1 MKNTVNKYFE
11 VKVKMQKT
19 QEDGTQKKV
28 SEQYVI
34 EAATF
39 GEAER
44 RITECLKPY
53 IEGEFDVTDIK
64 IAGYCQIISTNQDTD
79 KFFKAKVSFVTLDE
93 TTGKEKKTSELYLV
107 QSDTLESAESDV
119 KSFMNDSNTAKRRC
133 QELRFSGAIARPF
146 LPCVAHDVMRA
157 GRLPT

>member
-1 MKNTVNKYFE
+1 MKNAINKYFE

-28 SEQYVI
+28 TEQYVV

-39 GEAER
+39 GETER

-53 IEGEFDVTDIK
+53 IEGEFNVTDIK
-64 IAGYCQIISTNQDTD
+64 IAGYAQIVSGDENAD
-79 KFFKAKVSFVTLDE
+79 KYFKAKVTFVALDE

-107 QSDTLESAESDV
+107 QSETLESAESDV
-119 KSFMNDSNTAKRRC
+119 KSYLNDGNTTISSIA
-133 QELRFSGAIARPF
+133 ETAI
-146 LPCVAHDVMRA
+146 LDVFT
-157 GRLPT
+157 LD

>member
-19 QEDGTQKKV
+19 QEDGIQKKV
-28 SEQYVI
+28 TEQYVV

-64 IAGYCQIISTNQDTD
+64 IAGYVQIVGGDENAD
-79 KFFKAKVSFVTLDE
+79 KYFKAKVTFVALDE
-93 TTGKEKKTSELYLV
+93 TTTRTSQRTARTSGNGKDGTKILLALASVPKHMEMWQHKGLHGQIS
-107 QSDTLESAESDV
+107 
-119 KSFMNDSNTAKRRC
+119 
-133 QELRFSGAIARPF
+133 
-146 LPCVAHDVMRA
+146 
-157 GRLPT
+157 

>member
-1 MKNTVNKYFE
+1 MKNTINKYFE

-28 SEQYVI
+28 SEQYVV

-53 IEGEFDVTDIK
+53 IEDEFNVTDIK
-64 IAGYCQIISTNQDTD
+64 IAGYVQIVGGDENAD
-79 KFFKAKVSFVTLDE
+79 KFFKAKVTFVALDE

-107 QSDTLESAESDV
+107 QSETLESAESDV
-119 KSFMNDSNTAKRRC
+119 KNYLNDGNTTISSIA
-133 QELRFSGAIARPF
+133 ETAI
-146 LPCVAHDVMRA
+146 LDVFT
-157 GRLPT
+157 LD

>member
-1 MKNTVNKYFE
+1 MKSTINKYFE

-28 SEQYVI
+28 TEQYVV

-64 IAGYCQIISTNQDTD
+64 IAGYSQIVGGDENAD
-79 KFFKAKVSFVTLDE
+79 KFFKAKVTFVALDE

-107 QSDTLESAESDV
+107 QSETLESAESDV
-119 KSFMNDSNTAKRRC
+119 KNYLNDSNTTI
-133 QELRFSGAIARPF
+133 SSIAETVI
-146 LPCVAHDVMRA
+146 LDVFT
-157 GRLPT
+157 LD

>member
-1 MKNTVNKYFE
+1 MKNAINKYFE

-28 SEQYVI
+28 TEQYVV

-39 GEAER
+39 GQAER

-53 IEGEFDVTDIK
+53 IEGEFNVTDIK
-64 IAGYCQIISTNQDTD
+64 IAGYAQIVSGDENAD
-79 KFFKAKVSFVTLDE
+79 KYFKAKVTFVALDE

-107 QSDTLESAESDV
+107 QSETLESAESDV
-119 KSFMNDSNTAKRRC
+119 KSYLNDGNTTISSIA
-133 QELRFSGAIARPF
+133 ETAI
-146 LPCVAHDVMRA
+146 LDVFT
-157 GRLPT
+157 LD

>member
-1 MKNTVNKYFE
+1 MKNASNKYFE

-28 SEQYVI
+28 TEQYVV

-39 GEAER
+39 GGAER

-53 IEGEFDVTDIK
+53 IEGEFNVTDIK
-64 IAGYCQIISTNQDTD
+64 IAGYAQIVSGDENAD
-79 KFFKAKVSFVTLDE
+79 KYFKAKVTFVALDE

-107 QSDTLESAESDV
+107 QSETLESAESDV
-119 KSFMNDSNTAKRRC
+119 KSYLNDGNTTISSIA
-133 QELRFSGAIARPF
+133 ETAI
-146 LPCVAHDVMRA
+146 LDVFT
-157 GRLPT
+157 LD

>member
-1 MKNTVNKYFE
+1 MKNTINKYFE

-28 SEQYVI
+28 TEQYVV
-34 EAATF
+34 EATTF

-64 IAGYCQIISTNQDTD
+64 IAGYSQIVNVDENAD
-79 KFFKAKVSFVTLDE
+79 KYFKAKVTFVALDE

-107 QSDTLESAESDV
+107 QSETLESAESDV
-119 KSFMNDSNTAKRRC
+119 KTFLNDGNTTISSIS
-133 QELRFSGAIARPF
+133 ESAI
-146 LPCVAHDVMRA
+146 LDVFT
-157 GRLPT
+157 LD

>member
-1 MKNTVNKYFE
+1 MKNTINKYFE

-28 SEQYVI
+28 SEQYVV

-53 IEGEFDVTDIK
+53 IEGEFNVTDIK
-64 IAGYCQIISTNQDTD
+64 IAGYCQIVNGDENAD
-79 KFFKAKVSFVTLDE
+79 KFFKAKVTFVALDE

-107 QSDTLESAESDV
+107 QSETLESAESDV
-119 KSFMNDSNTAKRRC
+119 KNYLNDGNTTISSIA
-133 QELRFSGAIARPF
+133 ETAI
-146 LPCVAHDVMRA
+146 LDVFT
-157 GRLPT
+157 LD

>member
-1 MKNTVNKYFE
+1 MKNTINKYFE

-28 SEQYVI
+28 SEQYVV

-64 IAGYCQIISTNQDTD
+64 IAGYVQIVGGDGNAD
-79 KFFKAKVSFVTLDE
+79 KYFKAKVSFLTLDE

-107 QSDTLESAESDV
+107 QSETLESAESDV
-119 KSFMNDSNTAKRRC
+119 KTFLNDGNTTISSIS
-133 QELRFSGAIARPF
+133 ETVIL
-146 LPCVAHDVMRA
+146 DVFT
-157 GRLPT
+157 LD

>member
-1 MKNTVNKYFE
+1 MKNTINKYFE

-28 SEQYVI
+28 SEQFVV

-53 IEGEFDVTDIK
+53 IEGEFEVTDIK
-64 IAGYCQIISTNQDTD
+64 IAGYVQIVNGDENAD
-79 KFFKAKVSFVTLDE
+79 KYFKAKVAFVALDE

-107 QSDTLESAESDV
+107 QSETLESAESDV
-119 KSFMNDSNTAKRRC
+119 KTFLNDGNTTISSIS
-133 QELRFSGAIARPF
+133 ETAI
-146 LPCVAHDVMRA
+146 LDVFT
-157 GRLPT
+157 LD

>member
-11 VKVKMQKT
+11 VKVKIQKT

-28 SEQYVI
+28 SEQYVV
-34 EAATF
+34 EAVTF

-64 IAGYCQIISTNQDTD
+64 IAGYVQIIKGDEDAD
-79 KFFKAKVSFVTLDE
+79 KYFKVKVSFLTMDE

-119 KSFMNDSNTAKRRC
+119 KSFLNDGNTTISSIS
-133 QELRFSGAIARPF
+133 ETVIL
-146 LPCVAHDVMRA
+146 DVFP
-157 GRLPT
+157 LD

>member
-1 MKNTVNKYFE
+1 MKSTINKYFE

-28 SEQYVI
+28 TEQYVV

-64 IAGYCQIISTNQDTD
+64 IAGYSQIVGGDENAD
-79 KFFKAKVSFVTLDE
+79 KYFKAKVTFVALDE

-107 QSDTLESAESDV
+107 QSETLESAESDV
-119 KSFMNDSNTAKRRC
+119 KNYLNDSNTTI
-133 QELRFSGAIARPF
+133 SSIAETVI
-146 LPCVAHDVMRA
+146 LDVFT
-157 GRLPT
+157 LN

>member
-1 MKNTVNKYFE
+1 MKNTINKYFE
-11 VKVKMQKT
+11 VKVKLQKT
-19 QEDGTQKKV
+19 MEDGQQKKV
-28 SEQYVI
+28 SEQYVV

-44 RITECLKPY
+44 RIAECLKPY

-64 IAGYCQIISTNQDTD
+64 IAGYSQIVNGDENAD
-79 KFFKAKVSFVTLDE
+79 KYFKAKVTFVALDE

-119 KSFMNDSNTAKRRC
+119 KSFLNDNNTTISSIS
-133 QELRFSGAIARPF
+133 ETAILDIFP
-146 LPCVAHDVMRA
+146 LD
-157 GRLPT
+157 

>member
-1 MKNTVNKYFE
+1 MKNAIKKYFE

-28 SEQYVI
+28 SEQYVV

-53 IEGEFDVTDIK
+53 IEGEFNVTDIK
-64 IAGYCQIISTNQDTD
+64 IAGYSQIVGGDENAD
-79 KFFKAKVSFVTLDE
+79 KYFKAKVTFVALDE
-93 TTGKEKKTSELYLV
+93 TTGKEKKTSEMYLV
-107 QSDTLESAESDV
+107 QSETLESAESDV
-119 KSFMNDSNTAKRRC
+119 KNYLNDGNTTISSIA
-133 QELRFSGAIARPF
+133 ETAI
-146 LPCVAHDVMRA
+146 LDVFT
-157 GRLPT
+157 LD

>member
-1 MKNTVNKYFE
+1 MKSTINKYFE

-28 SEQYVI
+28 SEQYVV

-44 RITECLKPY
+44 RVTECLKPY

-64 IAGYCQIISTNQDTD
+64 IAGYSQIVGGDENAD
-79 KFFKAKVSFVTLDE
+79 KYFKAKVNFVALDE

-107 QSDTLESAESDV
+107 RSETLESAESDV
-119 KSFMNDSNTAKRRC
+119 KNYLNDSNTTI
-133 QELRFSGAIARPF
+133 SSIAETVI
-146 LPCVAHDVMRA
+146 LDVFT
-157 GRLPT
+157 LD

>member
-28 SEQYVI
+28 SEQYVV

-53 IEGEFDVTDIK
+53 IV
-64 IAGYCQIISTNQDTD
+64 QIINTNQDAD

-119 KSFMNDSNTAKRRC
+119 KSFLNDGNTAISSIS
-133 QELRFSGAIARPF
+133 ETVIL
-146 LPCVAHDVMRA
+146 DVFQ
-157 GRLPT
+157 LD

>member
-1 MKNTVNKYFE
+1 MKNTINKYFE

-28 SEQYVI
+28 TEQYVV

-64 IAGYCQIISTNQDTD
+64 IAGYSQIVGGDENAD
-79 KFFKAKVSFVTLDE
+79 KFFKAKVTFVALDE

-107 QSDTLESAESDV
+107 QSETLESAESDV
-119 KSFMNDSNTAKRRC
+119 KTFLNDGNTTISSIS
-133 QELRFSGAIARPF
+133 ETAI
-146 LPCVAHDVMRA
+146 LDVFT
-157 GRLPT
+157 LD

>member
-1 MKNTVNKYFE
+1 MKNTINKYFE

-28 SEQYVI
+28 SEQYVV

-64 IAGYCQIISTNQDTD
+64 IAGYVQIVNGDENAD
-79 KFFKAKVSFVTLDE
+79 KYFKAKVSFLTLDE

-107 QSDTLESAESDV
+107 QSETLESAESDV
-119 KSFMNDSNTAKRRC
+119 KNYLNDSNTTI
-133 QELRFSGAIARPF
+133 SSIAETVI
-146 LPCVAHDVMRA
+146 LDVFT
-157 GRLPT
+157 LD

>member
-1 MKNTVNKYFE
+1 MKSTINKYFE
-11 VKVKMQKT
+11 FKVKMQKT

-28 SEQYVI
+28 TEQYVV

-39 GEAER
+39 GEAEH

-64 IAGYCQIISTNQDTD
+64 IAGYAQIVGGDENAD
-79 KFFKAKVSFVTLDE
+79 KYFKAKVTFVALDE

-107 QSDTLESAESDV
+107 QSETLESAESDV
-119 KSFMNDSNTAKRRC
+119 KSYLNDGNTTI
-133 QELRFSGAIARPF
+133 SSIAETVI
-146 LPCVAHDVMRA
+146 LDVFT
-157 GRLPT
+157 LD

>member
-1 MKNTVNKYFE
+1 MKSTINKYFE

-28 SEQYVI
+28 TEQYVV

-64 IAGYCQIISTNQDTD
+64 IAGYCQIVNGDENAD
-79 KFFKAKVSFVTLDE
+79 KYFKAKVTFVALDE

-107 QSDTLESAESDV
+107 QSETLESAESDV
-119 KSFMNDSNTAKRRC
+119 KNYLNDGNTTI
-133 QELRFSGAIARPF
+133 SSIAETVI
-146 LPCVAHDVMRA
+146 LDVFT
-157 GRLPT
+157 LN

>member
-1 MKNTVNKYFE
+1 MKNAINKYFE

-28 SEQYVI
+28 TEQYVV

-53 IEGEFDVTDIK
+53 IEGEFNVTDIK
-64 IAGYCQIISTNQDTD
+64 IAGYAQIVSGDENAD
-79 KFFKAKVSFVTLDE
+79 KYFKAKVTFVALDE

-107 QSDTLESAESDV
+107 QSETLESAESDV
-119 KSFMNDSNTAKRRC
+119 KSYLNDGNTTISSIA
-133 QELRFSGAIARPF
+133 ETAI
-146 LPCVAHDVMRA
+146 LDVFT
-157 GRLPT
+157 LD

>member
-1 MKNTVNKYFE
+1 MKSTINKYFE

-28 SEQYVI
+28 TEQYVV

-44 RITECLKPY
+44 RITESLKPY

-64 IAGYCQIISTNQDTD
+64 IAGYSQIVGGDENAD
-79 KFFKAKVSFVTLDE
+79 KYFKAKVTFVALDE

-107 QSDTLESAESDV
+107 QSETLESAESDV
-119 KSFMNDSNTAKRRC
+119 KSYLNDGNTTI
-133 QELRFSGAIARPF
+133 SSIAETVI
-146 LPCVAHDVMRA
+146 LDVFT
-157 GRLPT
+157 LN

>member
-1 MKNTVNKYFE
+1 MKSTINKYFE

-28 SEQYVI
+28 TEQYVV

-44 RITECLKPY
+44 RITGSLKPY

-64 IAGYCQIISTNQDTD
+64 IAGYSKIVNGDENAD
-79 KFFKAKVSFVTLDE
+79 KYFKAKVTFVALDE

-107 QSDTLESAESDV
+107 QSETLESAESDV
-119 KSFMNDSNTAKRRC
+119 KNYLNDGNTTI
-133 QELRFSGAIARPF
+133 SSIAETVI
-146 LPCVAHDVMRA
+146 LDVFA
-157 GRLPT
+157 LN

>member
-1 MKNTVNKYFE
+1 MKNTINKYFE

-28 SEQYVI
+28 SEQYVV

-53 IEGEFDVTDIK
+53 IEGEFNVTDIK
-64 IAGYCQIISTNQDTD
+64 IAGYCQIVGGDENAD
-79 KFFKAKVSFVTLDE
+79 KYFKAKVTFVALDE
-93 TTGKEKKTSELYLV
+93 TAGKEKKTSELYLV
-107 QSDTLESAESDV
+107 QSETLESAESDV
-119 KSFMNDSNTAKRRC
+119 TNYLNDGNTTISSIA
-133 QELRFSGAIARPF
+133 ETAI
-146 LPCVAHDVMRA
+146 LDVF
-157 GRLPT
+157 TVD

>member
-1 MKNTVNKYFE
+1 MKNTINKYFE

-28 SEQYVI
+28 SEQYVV

-53 IEGEFDVTDIK
+53 IEGEFNVTDIK
-64 IAGYCQIISTNQDTD
+64 IAGYVQIVGGDENAD
-79 KFFKAKVSFVTLDE
+79 KYFKAKVTFVALDE

-107 QSDTLESAESDV
+107 QSETLESAESDV
-119 KSFMNDSNTAKRRC
+119 KNYLNDGNTTISSIA
-133 QELRFSGAIARPF
+133 ETAI
-146 LPCVAHDVMRA
+146 LDVFT
-157 GRLPT
+157 LD